1 MAITKKQH
9 YRGSDFNNKELKDA
23 KSLQLNEDAI
33 NADEA
38 VRLSQSES
46 IADQAAQD
54 ILVESGAS
62 SSTTTAFTSASM
74 VSFLA
79 AKQDNL
85 SIHSSSTAFA
95 EFVNGTELKI
105 NRLVTNE
112 VAIDS
117 TSTTLA
123 ACLGVGCIFGGG
135 VWSVGGVPLQV
146 GDVLI
151 LENATSSQERSWIL
165 NGNTNGDS
173 GDFTRLQT
181 DYDESVIKAMF
192 SGSTFLDYDA
202 NAGVY
207 TLRLGL
213 SSTELGAQTLLMDAT
228 KFSVLSTSQDNQEK
242 VNLALESLIV
252 SVDNSASSGSTTLSL
267 RLDNLSGVTGSNLGS
282 FNGSTFSSNQS
293 IKQVLQESETKHETA
308 DADRAAV
315 RSEFASADA
324 TLDAKIDAET
334 VRALSAEASESSAR
348 QSSDNALQNQ
358 INGLASSLA
367 YESSTR
373 ASADSALDGRL
384 DTVEGDASTVGS
396 IAHGVSESQ
405 LYTDSKVA
413 IEATARQQQDA
424 VLNLKIDNLAE
435 GDITFVGQIDAS
447 GDVSIRQDRI
457 AAGDTRNGQD
467 LMAIDLLAGETFVF
481 SVDASLTYTDGSTVA
496 YEAGD
501 KIMLV
506 DDVASGSLVE
516 SKINAVPANATGLSV
531 INIGSS
537 TIEIDGSDK
546 LGVIGD
552 SITRSELSASVESDI
567 DDKRSLTAN
576 NVMTSDSDT
585 HFVTDATTG
594 AAQNIYYKRTS
605 NTSDALTDT
614 KRAILGELY
623 VSSNGS
629 GNPLDPSFAH
639 TGTFSTHYNGTS
651 IDMSMAIGGGNFEAN
666 VTNPSA
672 AVYATGVYALAQSNQ
687 LGINSAVTGVAQNAG
702 ISNIGITGFGKAGGI
717 GKDRGGVFSLSDLEF
732 LSYAGYRS
740 ANPISYPD
748 VALLADAGT
757 SATGK
762 ALVVVGD
769 AIFESGSVT
778 VPSAVADTDAVN
790 LGDVKAK
797 EVYVSI
803 TIGANSSE
811 TINHGLGTKKID
823 PVIWVD
829 DELSTSAFDVERSG
843 DNAMVIYNDTASSVD
858 VEVLIKGYFI

>member
-1 MAITKKQH
+1 MAITRKQH
-9 YRGSDFNNKELKDA
+9 YRGSDFNNKDLKDA
-23 KSLQLNEDAI
+23 KSLQLNQDAA

-54 ILVESGAS
+54 ILVENGFSAS
-62 SSTTTAFTSASM
+62 NTTAFTSASL

-105 NRLVTNE
+105 KRLVTNE

-123 ACLGVGCIFGGG
+123 SCLGVGCIFGGG
-135 VWSVGGVPLQV
+135 VWAVNGVPLQV

-151 LENATSSQERSWIL
+151 LENATSAQERSWIL
-165 NGNTNGDS
+165 NGNTNGDA

-207 TLRLGL
+207 TLRLGIGA
-213 SSTELGAQTLLMDAT
+213 TQVGAQTLPMDST
-228 KFSVLSTSQDNQEK
+228 KFSVLSVAQDNQEK

-252 SVDNSASSGSTTLSL
+252 SVDNSASSGSATLGL

-282 FNGSTFSSNQS
+282 FNGSTFSDNQS

-315 RSEFASADA
+315 RSEFASADTA
-324 TLDAKIDAET
+324 LDAKIDAET

-358 INGLASSLA
+358 INGLSSSLA
-367 YESSTR
+367 SEAATR
-373 ASADSALDGRL
+373 LSADNGLDARL
-384 DTVEGDASTVGS
+384 DVVEGDSTTAGS
-396 IAHGVSESQ
+396 IAFGVQESKD
-405 LYTDSKVA
+405 YADSKVA
-413 IEATARQQQDA
+413 LEALARQQQDA

-457 AAGDTRNGQD
+457 SAGDTRNGQD

-516 SKINAVPANATGLSV
+516 AKINAVPANATGLSV

-552 SITRSELSASVESDI
+552 SITRTELAPGVEADI
-567 DDKRSLTAN
+567 DDKRSLTADN
-576 NVMTSDSDT
+576 AITSDSDT
-585 HFVTDATTG
+585 HFVTDTTDG

-614 KRAILGELY
+614 KRAILAELF
-623 VSSNGS
+623 VASNGS
-629 GNPLDPSFAH
+629 GNPLAPSFAH

-651 IDMSMAIGGGNFEAN
+651 TDMSMAIGGGNFEAN
-666 VTNPSA
+666 VTNPTA
-672 AVYATGVYALAQSNQ
+672 AVYSTGVYALAQSPQ

-702 ISNIGITGFGKAGGI
+702 ISNIGITGFGKAGGV
-717 GKDRGGVFSLSDLEF
+717 GKDRGGVFALSDLDF
-732 LSYAGYRS
+732 LNYAGFRS
-740 ANPISYPD
+740 ASPISYPD

-762 ALVVVGD
+762 SLVSIGD
-769 AIFESGSVT
+769 AIFEGGSVT
-778 VPSAVADTDAVN
+778 VPGAVTDTDAVN
-790 LGDVKAK
+790 LGDIKAT
-797 EVYVSI
+797 EFSVTV
-803 TIGANSSE
+803 TIGASSSE
-811 TINHGLGTKKID
+811 VINHGLGTKKIM
-823 PVIWVD
+823 PAVWVD
-829 DELSTSAFDVERSG
+829 DELATSAFDIERAVNSLT
-843 DNAMVIYNDTASSVD
+843 IYNDTDSPVTC
-858 VEVLIKGYFI
+858 EVLIKAFK